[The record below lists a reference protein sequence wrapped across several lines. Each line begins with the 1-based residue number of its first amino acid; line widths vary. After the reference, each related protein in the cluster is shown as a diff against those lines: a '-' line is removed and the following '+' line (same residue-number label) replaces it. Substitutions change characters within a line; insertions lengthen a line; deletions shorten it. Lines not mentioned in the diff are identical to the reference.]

1 MDLASEIVRIV
12 PADANVIINLIH
24 INSLGLLSRLPNYEF
39 VVPDEV
45 VREVTEPGQ
54 RAALQVAIK
63 SGAPRIITIDDIAT
77 LKLFTELSSVMGA
90 GEAACLSLAQTRGW
104 FVASDERKVFRREA
118 VARLGSG
125 RIINTAGILVLAIRA
140 GAICIEEADRMK
152 AELERHRFRMR
163 FASFRELL

>member
-1 MDLASEIVRIV
+1 MDLASAIIRVV
-12 PADANVIINLIH
+12 VTDANIIINLLH
-24 INSLGLLSRLPNYEF
+24 INSLGLLGIMPGYEF

-54 RAALQVAIK
+54 RQALQN
-63 SGAPRIITIDDIAT
+63 TIDSGVLRTITVEDIAA
-77 LKLFTELSSVMGA
+77 LKLFGELSVVMGP

-104 FVASDERKVFRREA
+104 LIASDERKVFRREA

-140 GAICIEEADRMK
+140 GLIDVDEADSMK
-152 AELERHRFRMR
+152 AELEKHRFRMR
-163 FASFRELL
+163 FTSFRELL